1 MHCFTD
7 FTNFLQSCRRDIEK
21 YKPAYKTITS
31 VGMSLLKISHGN
43 TTQSISML
51 LQKIDESWL
60 TLQDNSGKKIESLRS
75 ALEAWEEYTEQ
86 MEDLM
91 GWLRSAEKIV
101 RYPLGG
107 FTKKELEEQLLK
119 CRVCV

>member
-1 MHCFTD
+1 MKCFTD
-7 FTNFLQSCRRDIEK
+7 LINFLQSCRRDIEK

-31 VGMSLLKISHGN
+31 VGINLLRISHGSR
-43 TTQSISML
+43 TQSISTL
-51 LQKIDESWL
+51 LQKVDELWL
-60 TLQDNSGKKIESLRS
+60 TIQDNSGRKLESLRS
-75 ALEAWEEYTEQ
+75 ALEVWEEYTEQ

-91 GWLRSAEKIV
+91 GWLRGTEKIV

-107 FTKKELEEQLLK
+107 FTRKELEEQLLK